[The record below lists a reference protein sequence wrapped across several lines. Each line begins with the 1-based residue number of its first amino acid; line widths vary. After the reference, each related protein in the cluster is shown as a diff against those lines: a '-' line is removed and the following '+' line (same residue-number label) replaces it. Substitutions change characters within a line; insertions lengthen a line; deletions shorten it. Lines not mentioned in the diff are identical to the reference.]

1 MMPTGHRVRITL
13 RGITVREG
21 KNLRVVLDHARGLAS
36 LGPTKL
42 TQKGYLLNAQFP
54 DGAQSVVRFA
64 DHAVLATWIQARIQH
79 GKGKFATL

>member
-1 MMPTGHRVRITL
+1 MPGSHRVRVTL

-21 KNLRVVLDHARGLAS
+21 KNLRVILDHARTLVS

-54 DGAQSVVRFA
+54 DGAKSVVRFA
-64 DHAVLATWIQARIQH
+64 DHSVLATWIVARVQH
-79 GKGKFATL
+79 GKGKFAM

>member
-1 MMPTGHRVRITL
+1 MPTGQHIRVTL

-21 KNLRVVLDHARGLAS
+21 KNLRVILDHARGLAS

-54 DGAQSVVRFA
+54 DGAKSVVRFT
-64 DHAVLATWIQARIQH
+64 DHASLANWIEARIQH
-79 GKGKFATL
+79 GNGKFAML

>member
-1 MMPTGHRVRITL
+1 MSHHVRVTL

-21 KNLRVVLDHARGLAS
+21 KNLRVILDHARGLAT

-54 DGAQSVVRFA
+54 DGARSVVRFA
-64 DHAVLATWIQARIQH
+64 DHAVLTTWIQARIQH

>member
-1 MMPTGHRVRITL
+1 MPTGQHIRVTL

-21 KNLRVVLDHARGLAS
+21 KNLRVILDHARGLAS

-54 DGAQSVVRFA
+54 DGAKSVVRSA
-64 DHAVLATWIQARIQH
+64 DHAVLATWIQSRVQH